1 MENTRL
7 NNFILWCKGWYE
19 PIDNSV
25 DAITQARKILTLDG
39 YMPYNNPISIT
50 LGYIDDLVNNGTIPP
65 MRLMM
70 WNEEIVK
77 YMSLY
82 EMNYH
87 ESLLYRIRNFFA
99 FECVKLPLT
108 PPTYSRKLYKMGFV
122 APTIL
127 GNSYKLANYK
137 AKKYFK
143 KYFKK

>member
-39 YMPYNNPISIT
+39 YMPCNNPISIT

-82 EMNYH
+82 EMNYY
-87 ESLLYRIRNFFA
+87 ESLLCRIRNFFA

-108 PPTYSRKLYKMGFV
+108 PPTYSRKVYELGFI
-122 APTIL
+122 APTHF

-143 KYFKK
+143 K